1 MSLTRLPKSQR
12 QPMKFDLNE
21 VQYDTVDSKVV
32 VREITLGGT
41 KTRLIFN

>member
-1 MSLTRLPKSQR
+1 VPAKIETAAK
-12 QPMKFDLNE
+12 KFDVNE

-32 VREITLGGT
+32 VGEIALGGT